1 MGSYLEAVIQVRSR
15 CDPHA
20 ILCDP
25 VLFYAIL
32 PFGRAFSCGRG
43 AKTLAIHIDELT
55 PYIILGRKERGRREG
70 ENSPMEERSRILL
83 SVLKFY

>member
-25 VLFYAIL
+25 MLFYAIL

-43 AKTLAIHIDELT
+43 VKTLAIHIDELT
-55 PYIILGRKERGRREG
+55 PYIILERREWG
-70 ENSPMEERSRILL
+70 NSPMEERSRILPC
-83 SVLKFY
+83 VLEFY